1 MVGRFGQAE
10 LCILM
15 DIGEQTD
22 PTGRSDYKVQK
33 AFDGIEIGYDGRDF
47 RFQEIDGSAKGG
59 IVIFLKKGK
68 RLMSGALQILFSSFG
83 VAPFRELC
91 PVRIKF

>member
-47 RFQEIDGSAKGG
+47 RFQEMTNLLGC
-59 IVIFLKKGK
+59 VF
-68 RLMSGALQILFSSFG
+68 RLLTIYF
-83 VAPFRELC
+83 
-91 PVRIKF
+91 

>member
-33 AFDGIEIGYDGRDF
+33 AFDGIEIGYDGAIE
-47 RFQEIDGSAKGG
+47 Q
-59 IVIFLKKGK
+59 
-68 RLMSGALQILFSSFG
+68 SFTPNW
-83 VAPFRELC
+83 V
-91 PVRIKF
+91 

>member
-47 RFQEIDGSAKGG
+47 RFQEMTNLLGC
-59 IVIFLKKGK
+59 VFRFLTRYFKKGND
-68 RLMSGALQILFSSFG
+68 
-83 VAPFRELC
+83 
-91 PVRIKF
+91 